1 MKRFSEL
8 SIPVCLPTLVP
19 PRLPD
24 RQALPANRAA
34 DPAHAPAACR
44 RLTANGRAPRKPCR
58 VG

>member
-24 RQALPANRAA
+24 RQAWPANRAA
-34 DPAHAPAACR
+34 DPADAPAAQALPGGMR
-44 RLTANGRAPRKPCR
+44 RRSEHADG
-58 VG
+58 

>member
-19 PRLPD
+19 PRLPTG
-24 RQALPANRAA
+24 RPG
-34 DPAHAPAACR
+34 R
-44 RLTANGRAPRKPCR
+44 RIEPPIPPTHQPRKPCR